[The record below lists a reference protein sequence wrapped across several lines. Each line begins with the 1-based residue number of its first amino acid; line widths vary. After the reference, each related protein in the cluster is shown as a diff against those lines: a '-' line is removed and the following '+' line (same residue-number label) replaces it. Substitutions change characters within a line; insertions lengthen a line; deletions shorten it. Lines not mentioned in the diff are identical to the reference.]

1 MKTLSC
7 VKFFMC
13 LLKCNK
19 ILCLVKK
26 ATVLMLGAV
35 MVCAAVCCLA
45 DNKKSVKKCI
55 AKLRAVM

>member
-1 MKTLSC
+1 
-7 VKFFMC
+7 MC

-26 ATVLMLGAV
+26 AMVLMLGAA

-55 AKLRAVM
+55 SKCTSKLRAVM